1 MATYDTFDDSL
12 TINLDQQ
19 IRLLVEELSES
30 PSHISA
36 LQNASSRSELLKQLS
51 RYVATPGLSEITA
64 RLFKPMLLDLCA
76 RWLEEE
82 TELDEKFEAF
92 ALLLEIHPEIFP

>member
-1 MATYDTFDDSL
+1 MATYDTLNDSL
-12 TINLDQQ
+12 TINLNQQ
-19 IRLLVEELSES
+19 IRLLAEELPEGSS
-30 PSHISA
+30 LVSL

-64 RLFKPMLLDLCA
+64 RLLKPVLLDLCA
-76 RWLEEE
+76 RWLEKE